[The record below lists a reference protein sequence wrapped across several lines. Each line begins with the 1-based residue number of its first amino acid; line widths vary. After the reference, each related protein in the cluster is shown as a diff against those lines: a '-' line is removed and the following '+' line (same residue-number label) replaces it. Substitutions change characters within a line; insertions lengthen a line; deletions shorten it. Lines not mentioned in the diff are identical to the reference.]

1 MRPGSMSVR
10 RHLTVPAAAL
20 ALITACSSPQ
30 AAATAAPATAS
41 PTLAASASP
50 SRSPL
55 PAGALRFAILTARS
69 VATIRVN
76 EVIAAVQVPGEA
88 VVKTTAFTGS
98 LVLLADGTFASGSL
112 IAADLDALKSDN
124 DLRDE
129 WIKFNT
135 LNTRIYPRAEFTPS
149 RVTGIP
155 LPLAATGTWT
165 GTIEGTM
172 KIHGVEKELSWPV
185 TVTRAAGEI
194 RTQGKTSF
202 KFGDYGMDV
211 PANRLI
217 LSVVDDV
224 RLEIDVVAQD
234 D

>member
-1 MRPGSMSVR
+1 MRPWSTSVR
-10 RHLTVPAAAL
+10 YLAVPMAAL
-20 ALITACSSPQ
+20 ALVSACSNPQ
-30 AAATAAPATAS
+30 AASTATPATAS
-41 PTLAASASP
+41 ASLAASASP

-55 PAGALRFAILTARS
+55 PAGALRFAILSSRS

-76 EVIAAVQVPGEA
+76 EVVAAVQVPGEA
-88 VVKTTAFTGS
+88 VVKTTAFSGS
-98 LVLLADGTFASGSL
+98 LVLLSDGAFAKGSL

-135 LNTRIYPRAEFTPS
+135 LKTSVYPKAEFTPARLVS
-149 RVTGIP
+149 VP
-155 LPLAATGTWT
+155 LPLAATGQWT
-165 GTIEGTM
+165 ATIEGTM
-172 KIHGVEKELSWPV
+172 KIHGVERQLSWPV
-185 TVTRAAGEI
+185 DITRSAGEV
-194 RTQGKTSF
+194 RVRGKTAF

-224 RLEIDVVAQD
+224 RLEIDVVAKD

>member
-1 MRPGSMSVR
+1 MRR
-10 RHLTVPAAAL
+10 QLTVPAAAFVL
-20 ALITACSSPQ
+20 VTACGSPQ
-30 AAATAAPATAS
+30 AAATPTPALATATS
-41 PTLAASASP
+41 AQTIAASASP
-50 SRSPL
+50 TPAPL
-55 PAGALRFAILTARS
+55 PPGALRFAILAARS

-88 VVKTTAFTGS
+88 VVKTTAFSGS
-98 LVLLADGTFASGSL
+98 LVLLADGTFATGSL

-135 LNTRIYPRAEFTPS
+135 LKTSVYPRAEFTPGS
-149 RVTGIP
+149 VVGLT
-155 LPLAATGTWT
+155 LPLAASGDWAA
-165 GTIEGTM
+165 TIEGTM
-172 KIHGVEKELSWPV
+172 KIHGVEKQFSWPV
-185 TVTRAAGEI
+185 QVTRAAGEI
-194 RTQGKTSF
+194 RVRGKTAF

-224 RLEIDVVAQD
+224 RLEIDMVAKD